1 MLPQG
6 CLPFVLFIVFLLVL
20 PVFLA
25 EVMLAAMGR
34 LGLSPTV
41 SIIAALGIFAGG
53 LINIPVQKIPR
64 NRVVDHD
71 PTGYFGMNR
80 LFGAQSGQRGFTII
94 AVNLGGCI
102 VPCLLAGYQVIRI
115 FSHSPQAV
123 AVLLGA
129 TAINVY
135 VCYRLAQPV
144 ARVGI
149 TLPAFIPPLIAAL
162 SAIVF
167 MPDFAPP
174 VAFCAGVLGPLV
186 GADLLHI
193 KDIKRI
199 DTSVA
204 SIGGAGTF
212 DGIVISG
219 LLATLLV

>member
-20 PVFLA
+20 PIFLA
-25 EVMLAAMGR
+25 EVMLAAMAR

-64 NRVVDHD
+64 NRVMDQD
-71 PTGYFGMNR
+71 PLGYLGMNR
-80 LFGAQSGQRGFTII
+80 LFGSQPGQRDFTII
-94 AVNLGGCI
+94 AVNFGGCV
-102 VPCLLAGYQVIRI
+102 VPCLLAGYQLVRI
-115 FSHSPQAV
+115 FSHSSQAM
-123 AVLLGA
+123 AVVIVA
-129 TAINVY
+129 TAVNIY

-149 TLPAFIPPLIAAL
+149 TLPAFIPPLVAAL

-193 KDIKRI
+193 NDIKQI
-199 DTSVA
+199 DTTVA